1 MKLTPASLRD
11 PVSLPDAPVWVVVG
25 AEDLA
30 RRQAMDAIAAHY
42 LDPALAEF
50 DHDRLEGE
58 SLDAARVLAAW
69 QTVPLASRRRVVTVS
84 RVEEAPAAELQRL
97 TQAISTPCERG
108 CLILELRSDEGKDVK
123 ALLKAADAA
132 GVVVACAA
140 AKADD
145 ARSFLKDAAA
155 RAGVRLEPAA
165 AEEMLRR
172 LGSDLWQLE
181 SELRKLADY
190 VWPGQSIGRQHVDTM
205 IPAPPEDRVFAMIDA
220 VCEGS
225 ASEALRMLRD
235 LFLLADDER
244 SAAHR
249 TLALLARHFRLLW
262 QARSLRDAGF
272 SFQDASALPAGAER
286 FLLPSPNLQDVLK
299 RQAFLMRKFAAQSRR
314 FGLKR
319 LTTVFEILTETDLA
333 LKGYAPSAGSPQAD
347 LEMCLTR
354 IAMAA
359 RSPAK
364 TGPGSA

>member
-1 MKLTPASLRD
+1 MKVAPAALRSAE
-11 PVSLPDAPVWVVVG
+11 SLPDAAVWAVAG

-30 RRQAMDAIAAHY
+30 RRQAMEAIAANY

-50 DHDRLEGE
+50 DHDRMEGE
-58 SLDAARVLAAW
+58 SLEAARVLAAW

-84 RVEEAPAAELQRL
+84 RVDEAPAAELQKL
-97 TQAISTPCERG
+97 AQAISAPCDRG
-108 CLILELRSDEGKDVK
+108 CLILEVRSDESKDVK

-132 GVVVACAA
+132 GVLVSCAA

-145 ARSFLKDAAA
+145 ARSFLKEAAA
-155 RAGVRLEPAA
+155 REGVRLEPAA
-165 AEEMLRR
+165 AEEMVRR

-190 VWPGQSIGRQHVDTM
+190 VWPERSIGRQHVEKM
-205 IPAPPEDRVFAMIDA
+205 IPSPPEDRVFAMIDA

-225 ASEALRMLRD
+225 VSDALGLLRD
-235 LFLLADDER
+235 QFLLAEDER

-262 QARSLRDAGF
+262 QARGLRDAGF
-272 SFQDASALPAGAER
+272 AFQDASALPPGADR
-286 FLLPSPNLQDVLK
+286 VLLPSPDLQDVLK

-314 FGLKR
+314 FSLRR
-319 LTTVFEILTETDLA
+319 LSGVFEILAETDLA
-333 LKGYAPSAGSPQAD
+333 LKGHAPSAGSPRAD

-359 RSPAK
+359 RQQAAK
-364 TGPGSA
+364 RPGAA